1 MKIKALVFLEVNKFE
16 VKELTLDKMKDDDI
30 KVKTIISAISPGTE
44 RWILRGK
51 HIGTKFPCVPGY
63 HRIGIVEEVG
73 KNVKNFQVGD
83 IVYGVDNRWRENIY
97 RMWGAHVS
105 YSISNWRNYRFISSE
120 MPSDFELQTIVFTQL
135 SAVAARGIK
144 ALKLKS
150 NEKIIIIGSG
160 FLGLCASQLSIYR
173 NGIPVLIDK
182 DPERVEFGKKFTEFS
197 FSIDDNDLDKKLKE
211 IAPEGFDHLYDT
223 VGDPN
228 TTDKLVQFMKC
239 RGKILLQ
246 AQYFDKEKCAID
258 LDQIK
263 IRELTIKTTIGIDTI
278 DFYET
283 LDYIKKKILKI
294 SEMIT
299 HRFTSDQLIEGF
311 EILRDGK
318 PFNLGILFWWK

>member
-1 MKIKALVFLEVNKFE
+1 MKIKALIYQEANKFE
-16 VKELTLDKMKDDDI
+16 ISELTLDEMKDEDI

-44 RWILRGK
+44 RWVLKGK

-63 HRIGIVEEVG
+63 HRIGIIEKVG
-73 KNVKNFQVGD
+73 KNVKNFKEGD
-83 IVYGVDNRWRENIY
+83 IVYGIDNRWKENIY

-105 YSISNWRNYRFISSE
+105 HSVGNWKNYWFISSKI
-120 MPSDFELQTIVFTQL
+120 PDNFELETIVFTQL
-135 SAVAARGIK
+135 SAVATRGIK
-144 ALKLKS
+144 ALEVKS
-150 NEKIIIIGSG
+150 REKIAIIGAG
-160 FLGLCASQLSIYR
+160 FLGLCACQLSIYR
-173 NGIPVLIDK
+173 NAVPILIDK
-182 DPERVEFGKKFTEFS
+182 DPERVEFGKKFTQFS
-197 FSIDDNDLDKKLKE
+197 FLIDDKEIDEKLKE

-228 TTDKLVQFMKC
+228 TTDKLVQITKF

-263 IRELTIKTTIGIDTI
+263 IREITIKTTIGIDTI

-283 LDYIKKKILKI
+283 LDYIKKRILKI

-299 HRFTSDQLIEGF
+299 HRFTSEELTKGF

>member
-1 MKIKALVFLEVNKFE
+1 MKIKALVFTDVNKFE
-16 VKELTLDKMKDDDI
+16 IKQLTLDEMRDDDI

-63 HRIGIVEEVG
+63 HRIGIVEGVG
-73 KNVKNFQVGD
+73 KNVKKFKEGD
-83 IVYGVDNRWRENIY
+83 IVYGYENRWKENIY

-105 YSISNWRNYRFISSE
+105 YSIGNWKNYWFISSK
-120 MPSDFELQTIVFTQL
+120 MPDEFELETTIFTQL
-135 SAVAARGIK
+135 SAVATRGIR
-144 ALKLKS
+144 ALEIKP

-160 FLGLCASQLSIYR
+160 FIGLCACQLSIYK
-173 NGIPVLIDK
+173 NSIPVLIDK
-182 DPERVEFGKKFTEFS
+182 DPERIEFGKKFTQFS
-197 FSIDDNDLDKKLKE
+197 FSIDDKNLNEKLKE
-211 IAPEGFDHLYDT
+211 IAPTGFDHLYDT
-223 VGDPN
+223 AGDPN
-228 TTDKLVQFMKC
+228 TTDKLVQFMKY

-263 IRELTIKTTIGIDTI
+263 IREITIKTTVGIDTI

-283 LDYIKKKILKI
+283 FDYIKKRILNI
-294 SEMIT
+294 SDMIT
-299 HRFTSDQLIEGF
+299 HKFTDNELIKGF
-311 EILRDGK
+311 EILRDGR